1 LYIDIDGVYVLSDQA
16 QEKSKKLDEEMRQLE
31 QTNIQQGTI
40 NLQIRQ
46 ELNEKIV
53 ALDQSEIARKLM
65 AERLRVLET
74 AKVALEQQLKEINEH
89 KADIAT

>member
-1 LYIDIDGVYVLSDQA
+1 MLSDQA